1 MFHKVNVLMLLDQ
14 EEQMTVLLGVCWT
27 IDIAEEYVKILYDID
42 NLEWTQKNENIFIHS
57 LGELKDI
64 VLYTNIEVY

>member
-14 EEQMTVLLGVCWT
+14 EEQMTVLLGVCRT

-42 NLEWTQKNENIFIHS
+42 NLE
-57 LGELKDI
+57 
-64 VLYTNIEVY
+64 